1 MAAAMKV
8 VLVARNGTGWS
19 DVNQIGDIYTAS
31 FTSVG
36 GENC

>member
-1 MAAAMKV
+1 MKV

-31 FTSVG
+31 FTSAG